1 MGYRNSEGYSDPT
14 AGDAINGV
22 RKEEVRRMRE
32 KQHNLKRGE
41 VIRIKESVETPDG
54 KRVKTMEM
62 TVKELYAHCVLLE
75 GKNGVR
81 RCPDYWTLKKIRV
94 QGR

>member
-1 MGYRNSEGYSDPT
+1 MHKNHEGYPDPT
-14 AGDAINGV
+14 QGDAINGV
-22 RKEEVRRMRE
+22 RREEIQRMRE

-41 VIRIKESVETPDG
+41 VIWIKESVDTPDG

-75 GKNGVR
+75 GKNGIQ
-81 RCPDYWTLKKIRV
+81 RCPDYWKLKRLRV
-94 QGR
+94 

>member
-1 MGYRNSEGYSDPT
+1 MGYRNSEGYIDPT

-22 RKEEVRRMRE
+22 RKEEIQRMRE
-32 KQHNLKRGE
+32 KQRNLKRGE
-41 VIRIKESVETPDG
+41 VIRIKENIETPDG

-75 GKNGVR
+75 GKNGIR
-81 RCPDYWTLKKIRV
+81 RCPDYWKLKKIRV
-94 QGR
+94 